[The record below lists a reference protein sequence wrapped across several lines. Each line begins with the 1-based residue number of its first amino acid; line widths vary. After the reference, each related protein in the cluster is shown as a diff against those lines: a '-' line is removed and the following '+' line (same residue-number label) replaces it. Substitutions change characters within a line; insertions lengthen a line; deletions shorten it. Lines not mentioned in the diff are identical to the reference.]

1 MEQLIAETTFLI
13 DLEREAQRRDQ
24 GPAMRFLASHEKTEL
39 LITPVIAGEL
49 AAGVSLGE
57 RAEWEA
63 FIRNFR
69 SLAHDETVSWF
80 YGETY
85 RYLKAQGLLIG
96 SNDLWIAATARAYSI
111 ALVTRNTDHFQRVPG
126 IEVVAY

>member
-1 MEQLIAETTFLI
+1 VERLIAETTFLI
-13 DLEREAQRRDQ
+13 DLEREARRREE
-24 GPAMRFLASHEKTEL
+24 GPASHFVESHGETEL

-49 AAGVSLGE
+49 AAGVAVSE
-57 RAEWEA
+57 RAQWEA
-63 FIRNFR
+63 FVRNFR
-69 SLAHDETVSWF
+69 ILGHDETVSWF

-85 RYLKAQGLLIG
+85 RYLKDQGLLIG

-111 ALVTRNTDHFQRVPG
+111 AIVTRNADHFQRVPG